1 MTDVAYN
8 KTERHEDLPPP
19 VTETGVLLWL
29 KQHLFSTWYNAVA
42 TILVLYLFYL
52 VVPGIIDW
60 ALVSAVWE
68 ASSNQDCRFDG
79 AGACW
84 GFIDRRFNLFF
95 YGFYDIANYW
105 RPTLVGLM
113 LLFLAIPIL
122 FEKTPKVLASGAMAV
137 LAVGWLIFALSGLG
151 TVASMTVSAGLGIA
165 VFLLAVAAAI
175 WLTSPRSACAI
186 AVVAAFPWIGV
197 SLLYGPLDVESLQ
210 SAFGVIVYLFLFLA
224 GGAYGLWARR
234 RRDALGTVVGLG
246 IAYFTVVIT
255 FLDWGFGLTNQSTSS
270 FGGLML
276 TLILAT
282 VAISISLP
290 LGIILALGRRA
301 TTMPLVQILCV
312 GFIELVR
319 SVPLITV
326 LFMAQF
332 MLPLFLPEGV
342 NFDNVVRAL
351 VGVTLFA
358 SAYMA
363 EVVRGGL
370 QAIPKGQFEAADS
383 LGLNFFLKM
392 RLIILPQAL
401 KIVIPG
407 IVSTFIGLFKDTSL
421 VSIIGL
427 MDLLLIAKSSVTD
440 SKWLGLEHEA
450 YIFIAIIY
458 FIFCFGMSRYS
469 IYLERKLHTG
479 HKR

>member
-1 MTDVAYN
+1 MANIAFN
-8 KTERHEDLPPP
+8 KTDRHEDLPPP
-19 VTETGVLLWL
+19 ASEVGVYGWL
-29 KQHLFSTWYNAVA
+29 RHNLFSTWYNAVG
-42 TILVLYLFYL
+42 TLVVLYLFYL
-52 VVPGIIDW
+52 TVPAILNW
-60 ALVSAVWE
+60 ALFDAVWE
-68 ASSNQDCRFDG
+68 ATSNQDCQFDG

-84 GFIDRRFNLFF
+84 GFIDARLNLFW
-95 YGFYDIANYW
+95 YGFYDVENYW
-105 RPTLVGLM
+105 RPTLVGLLM
-113 LLFLAIPIL
+113 LVLAIPVL
-122 FEKTPKVLASGAMAV
+122 FEQIPKKLTLGGLGV
-137 LAVGWLIFALSGLG
+137 FALGWAVWSFGGLG
-151 TVASMTVSAGLGIA
+151 QVASLNI
-165 VFLLAVAAAI
+165 AVAAGVLLYLA
-175 WLTSPRSACAI
+175 LTMIGVVLKGGRAACALAI
-186 AVVAAFPWIGV
+186 VGVFPWVAI
-197 SLLYGPLDVESLQ
+197 SLLYGPLNVESLN
-210 SAFGVIVYLFLFLA
+210 SWLGAAIYAVLLI
-224 GGAYGLWARR
+224 GGGGLGYYAHRK
-234 RRDALGTVVGLG
+234 RDALGSFLG
-246 IAYFTVVIT
+246 YLFAYAAVVIIY
-255 FLDWGFGLTNQSTSS
+255 LNWGFGLTVQATNT

-276 TLILAT
+276 TLVISV
-282 VAISISLP
+282 VAIGVSLP

-301 TTMPLVQILCV
+301 SSMPAVQTLCI

-319 SVPLITV
+319 AVPLITI

-351 VGVTLFA
+351 VGVSMFA

-383 LGLNFFLKM
+383 LGLNYFLKM

-440 SKWLGLEHEA
+440 SRWLGLEHEA
-450 YIFIAIIY
+450 YFFISLIY
-458 FIFCFGMSRYS
+458 FVFCFGMSRYS
-469 IYLERKLHTG
+469 IYLERRLHTG

>member
-1 MTDVAYN
+1 M
-8 KTERHEDLPPP
+8 
-19 VTETGVLLWL
+19 
-29 KQHLFSTWYNAVA
+29 
-42 TILVLYLFYL
+42 
-52 VVPGIIDW
+52 
-60 ALVSAVWE
+60 
-68 ASSNQDCRFDG
+68 
-79 AGACW
+79 
-84 GFIDRRFNLFF
+84 
-95 YGFYDIANYW
+95 
-105 RPTLVGLM
+105 VG
-113 LLFLAIPIL
+113 
-122 FEKTPKVLASGAMAV
+122 
-137 LAVGWLIFALSGLG
+137 
-151 TVASMTVSAGLGIA
+151 
-165 VFLLAVAAAI
+165 FLLAYAALVI
-175 WLTSPRSACAI
+175 IYMSWGMDLTVQP
-186 AVVAAFPWIGV
+186 
-197 SLLYGPLDVESLQ
+197 
-210 SAFGVIVYLFLFLA
+210 
-224 GGAYGLWARR
+224 
-234 RRDALGTVVGLG
+234 
-246 IAYFTVVIT
+246 
-255 FLDWGFGLTNQSTSS
+255 TNT

-276 TLILAT
+276 TLVLSV
-282 VAISISLP
+282 VAIGVSLP
-290 LGIILALGRRA
+290 LGIVLALGRRA
-301 TTMPLVQILCV
+301 HTMPAVQMLCI

-319 SVPLITV
+319 AVPLITI

-351 VGVTLFA
+351 VGVSMFA

-450 YIFIAIIY
+450 YFFIALIY
-458 FIFCFGMSRYS
+458 FVFCFGMSRYS

>member
-1 MTDVAYN
+1 MTDLSFN
-8 KTERHEDLPPP
+8 RTEYHEDLPPP
-19 VTETGVLLWL
+19 ASEVGIFGWL
-29 KQHLFSTWYNAVA
+29 RHNFFSTWYNSIGTVA
-42 TILVLYLFYL
+42 VLYLFYL
-52 VVPGIIDW
+52 VVPGLIDW
-60 ALVSAVWE
+60 TLISAVWD
-68 ASSNQDCRFDG
+68 SKSNQDCRFEG

-84 GFIDRRFNLFF
+84 GFIDARFNLFF
-95 YGFYDIANYW
+95 YGFYDIENYW
-105 RPTLVGLM
+105 RPSLVGLL
-113 LLFLAIPIL
+113 LLFLAVPTL
-122 FEKTPKVLASGAMAV
+122 FEQVPKKIAGGM
-137 LAVGWLIFALSGLG
+137 FALFTLG
-151 TVASMTVSAGLGIA
+151 WAVWALAGLGQVASLNLQVTIGIL
-165 VFLLAVAAAI
+165 VFLGAVTAGI
-175 WLTSPRSACAI
+175 FLKTPRSVCALAI
-186 AVVAAFPWIGV
+186 VGVFPWVSV
-197 SLLYGPLDVESLQ
+197 SLLYGPLNVASL
-210 SAFGVIVYLFLFLA
+210 SSGIGIAVYAAMLIG
-224 GGAYGLWARR
+224 GGALAYWSTK
-234 RRDALGTVVGLG
+234 RRDALGSFVGYLL
-246 IAYFTVVIT
+246 AYSAVVIIYMN
-255 FLDWGFGLTNQSTSS
+255 WGFGLTNQATSS

-276 TLILAT
+276 TLVLST
-282 VAISISLP
+282 VAIGVSLP
-290 LGIILALGRRA
+290 LGIMLALGRRA
-301 TTMPLVQILCV
+301 DSMPAVQMLCI

-319 SVPLITV
+319 AVPLITI

-351 VGVTLFA
+351 VGVSMFA

-383 LGLNFFLKM
+383 LGLNFFLKT
-392 RLIILPQAL
+392 RLIIMPQAL

-440 SKWLGLEHEA
+440 AKWLGLEHEA
-450 YIFIAIIY
+450 YFFIALIY
-458 FIFCFGMSRYS
+458 FVFCFGMSRYS

>member
-1 MTDVAYN
+1 MSDLAYN

-19 VTETGVLLWL
+19 ASEVGLFGWL
-29 KQHLFSTWYNAVA
+29 RHNFFSTWYNSIGTLV
-42 TILVLYLFYL
+42 VLYLFYL
-52 VVPGIIDW
+52 MIPGTLDW
-60 ALVSAVWE
+60 VLFSAVWD
-68 ASSNQDCRFDG
+68 ATSNQDCRFEG

-84 GFIDRRFNLFF
+84 GFIDARLNLFW
-95 YGFYDIANYW
+95 YGFYDIENYW
-105 RPTLVGLM
+105 RPSLVGLM
-113 LLFLAIPIL
+113 LLVFAVPVL
-122 FEKTPKVLASGAMAV
+122 FEKIPAKL
-137 LAVGWLIFALSGLG
+137 VGGVTGVFALGWAVWAFGGLG
-151 TVASMTVSAGLGIA
+151 QVASLNLSVTLGLLAFIGVITAG
-165 VFLLAVAAAI
+165 VFLR
-175 WLTSPRSACAI
+175 SPRSVCAI
-186 AVVAAFPWIGV
+186 AIVGVFPWVSV
-197 SLLYGPLDVESLQ
+197 SLLYGPVDVESLQ
-210 SAFGVIVYLFLFLA
+210 SGLGVAVYAILFLA
-224 GGAYGLWARR
+224 GGGFGYWSSK
-234 RRDALGTVVGLG
+234 RRDALGALLGYLVAYTV
-246 IAYFTVVIT
+246 AVIV
-255 FLDWGFGLTNQSTSS
+255 FLNWGFGLTIQPTNT

-276 TLILAT
+276 TLVLAT
-282 VAISISLP
+282 VAIGVSLP

-301 TTMPLVQILCV
+301 DNMPAVQMLCI

-319 SVPLITV
+319 AVPLITI

-351 VGVTLFA
+351 VGVSLFA

-370 QAIPKGQFEAADS
+370 QAIPKGQFEAAES
-383 LGLNFFLKM
+383 LGLNYFLKM
-392 RLIILPQAL
+392 RLIVLPQAL

-450 YIFIAIIY
+450 YFFIALVY
-458 FIFCFGMSRYS
+458 FVFCFGMSRYS

>member
-1 MTDVAYN
+1 MTDISYV

-19 VTETGVLLWL
+19 KSEVGVIHWL
-29 KQHLFSTWYNAVA
+29 RENLFSTWYNSVGTLA
-42 TILVLYLFYL
+42 VLYLFYL
-52 VVPGIIDW
+52 VVPGLIDW
-60 ALVSAVWE
+60 TLISAVWD
-68 ASSNQDCRFDG
+68 AQSNQDCRFEG

-84 GFIDRRFNLFF
+84 GFIDARFNLFF
-95 YGFYDIANYW
+95 YGFYDIENYW

-113 LLFLAIPIL
+113 LLFLAMPIL
-122 FEKTPKVLASGAMAV
+122 FEQIPKKVAGGAIGVFALAWAV
-137 LAVGWLIFALSGLG
+137 WSLGGLGQVASLNLAVVAGIFIFMA
-151 TVASMTVSAGLGIA
+151 A
-165 VFLLAVAAAI
+165 VTAAI
-175 WLTSPRSACAI
+175 FLTNPRSACAI
-186 AVVAAFPWIGV
+186 ATVGVFPWVSI
-197 SLLYGPLDVESLQ
+197 SLLYGPLNVESLT
-210 SAFGVIVYLFLFLA
+210 SGIGIAIYAILLLG
-224 GGAYGLWARR
+224 GGALGYWSRA
-234 RRDALGTVVGLG
+234 RRDALGTTVGFLA
-246 IAYFTVVIT
+246 AYAALVIIY
-255 FLDWGFGLTNQSTSS
+255 LNWGMGLTVQATSS

-276 TLILAT
+276 TLVLST
-282 VAISISLP
+282 VAIGVSLP

-301 TTMPLVQILCV
+301 HTMPLVQILCI

-319 SVPLITV
+319 AVPLITI

-351 VGVTLFA
+351 VGVSMFA

-383 LGLNFFLKM
+383 LGLNYFLKM

-450 YIFIAIIY
+450 YFFVAIIY
-458 FIFCFGMSRYS
+458 FVFCFGMSRYS
-469 IYLERKLHTG
+469 LYLERRLHRG